1 MHTHNGKQLS
11 PYLTMLVFSVLGGVW
26 YSWLISTCDFSKSSA
41 SKIVTGVGLFGALVA
56 FLSMTTTTTAAGGT
70 CVTSGVLAS
79 LALSR
84 GGWSTNHA
92 EICAPEHG
100 PMLFSVANCVSSI
113 TSVVGITITGAMLD
127 NFGGADDV
135 DAWKVAMGVIG
146 GLCGVSG
153 LFYAVFAAGNEVL
166 FPAIG
171 GSYGCDVSGADNE
184 NLDVGSSGDGQKARG
199 EKRTLRQ
206 DEVIASRTVDGSRP
220 ILSNAGHENL
230 KPV

>member
-1 MHTHNGKQLS
+1 RSVSSSSSKPPSFPWRAMSSSRPAWAVVIGNVGCSTGISVLMSWQPTYFESFLGVDLADLDLVYQLS

-166 FPAIG
+166 
-171 GSYGCDVSGADNE
+171 
-184 NLDVGSSGDGQKARG
+184 
-199 EKRTLRQ
+199 
-206 DEVIASRTVDGSRP
+206 
-220 ILSNAGHENL
+220 
-230 KPV
+230 